1 MKFKGGTGWAREIW
15 IVEPSPQPGEGSRM
29 DTADNP
35 RRISKN
41 EKTTRVSCSSAYF
54 QRQHRSGALSVG
66 EPSPGGT
73 RRLSRIAG
81 PTGGLGA
88 EDGGTF
94 RLRGVADGPLKPAR
108 GSMFCGHGSVLARG
122 ILMG

>member
-41 EKTTRVSCSSAYF
+41 EKTTQVSCSSAYF
-54 QRQHRSGALSVG
+54 QRQHRSGLVG
-66 EPSPGGT
+66 GRTIT

-94 RLRGVADGPLKPAR
+94 RLAGVADGPLKPAR

>member
-41 EKTTRVSCSSAYF
+41 EKTTQVSCSSAYF
-54 QRQHRSGALSVG
+54 QRQHRSGPCRWANHHPVALG
-66 EPSPGGT
+66 DCPG
-73 RRLSRIAG
+73 SRV
-81 PTGGLGA
+81 
-88 EDGGTF
+88 
-94 RLRGVADGPLKPAR
+94 RQV
-108 GSMFCGHGSVLARG
+108 GSVLKMKERSA
-122 ILMG
+122 LP